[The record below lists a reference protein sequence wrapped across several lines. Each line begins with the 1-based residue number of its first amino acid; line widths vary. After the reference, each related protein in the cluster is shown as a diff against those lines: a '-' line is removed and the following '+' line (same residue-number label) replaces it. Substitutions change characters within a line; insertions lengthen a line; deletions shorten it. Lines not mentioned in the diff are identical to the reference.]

1 MLQSVVQGN
10 WSLSPDWVFHHHV
23 DQTCTAYNPYSGT
36 VLAFNEVSGWVLQQL
51 ASSSLSTRALEV
63 ALSEDVAGQ
72 ADMELSRLL
81 DATLNSLHE
90 DARVIILSA
99 HS

>member
-1 MLQSVVQGN
+1 MLQSVELGN
-10 WSLSPDWVFHHHV
+10 WSLSPDWVFHHHI

-51 ASSSLSTRALEV
+51 AGSSLSTKALEV
-63 ALSEDVAGQ
+63 ALSEVAADQ
-72 ADMELSRLL
+72 ADVELSSVL
-81 DATLNSLHE
+81 DTTLNNLLE

-99 HS
+99 TS

>member
-1 MLQSVVQGN
+1 MLQSVGQGN

-36 VLAFNEVSGWVLQQL
+36 VLAFNEMSGWVLQQL
-51 ASSSLSTRALEV
+51 ASSSLSTTALEV

>member
-1 MLQSVVQGN
+1 MLQSVAQGN

-23 DQTCTAYNPYSGT
+23 DLTCTAYNPYSGT
-36 VLAFNEVSGWVLQQL
+36 VLAFNEASGWVLQRL
-51 ASSSLSTRALEV
+51 ASSSLSTKALEV
-63 ALSEDVAGQ
+63 ALSEDVADP
-72 ADMELSRLL
+72 AEMELSSFLA
-81 DATLNSLHE
+81 ATLNSLHE

>member
-1 MLQSVVQGN
+1 MLQSVAQGN
-10 WSLSPDWVFHHHV
+10 WSLSPDWVFHHHI

-36 VLAFNEVSGWVLQQL
+36 VLAFNEVSGWVLHQL
-51 ASSSLSTRALEV
+51 ASSSLSTKALEV
-63 ALSEDVAGQ
+63 ALAEDAADQ
-72 ADMELSRLL
+72 ADMELSSFL
-81 DATLNSLHE
+81 DATLNNLHE